1 MNMQEEIQKKAYE
14 LYQRS
19 GMRAGRELDN
29 WLEAERIIMAR
40 YAEGGRAETPKAKS
54 SVSVQ
59 PEKKSPA
66 KQIVT
71 KPEPQKIEAK
81 KQGTKKPGGKKA
93 APQKPTKSAK

>member
-1 MNMQEEIQKKAYE
+1 MNMQEEIQQMAYE

-40 YAEGGRAETPKAKS
+40 YAEGGKAETLRAKA
-54 SVSVQ
+54 SVPAQ
-59 PEKKSPA
+59 PEKKA
-66 KQIVT
+66 KA

-81 KQGTKKPGGKKA
+81 KSAAKKPEGKKA
-93 APQKPTKSAK
+93 SPQKTTKGAK